1 MWRFAGRFTPCARL
15 RHRRSL
21 SQTRLRK
28 LDESSSNPGAR
39 SPATT
44 LNFLEGLGGNRLVWA
59 LSLARMGDAVGNS
72 VLFVVLPLYVT
83 AVPHPLVS
91 AHEPLLVA
99 VLIAVFGFLSAIMQP
114 VTGALSDWTRRPK
127 LLIQIGLGIMISAT
141 VGFIWA
147 GQYVDL
153 LWLRVVQGI
162 GLAFT
167 VPASLA
173 LMAIGTRH
181 GTRGGSMG
189 IFTTMRIIG
198 FSMGPLLGGFLLV
211 HAGFSATFGAAAGLV
226 ALGVA
231 AVGIWVPEQAPSR
244 ERRKF
249 RLVEP
254 GLFTPGILAIAT
266 ATLVM
271 AASFSEIVPLEK
283 QINAHTGETA
293 VGFGLSFTALMVS
306 RLVLQFPLGRL
317 SDHVGRK
324 PLVIGGLLILA
335 PATALLGT
343 SHSTWALAGWRV
355 MQGVAAAAIAA
366 PAFAIAGDLA
376 KGGGEGRQMSA
387 ATMGFTMG
395 IAVGPLLA
403 GWLVSYSFEL
413 PFVVTAV
420 LCITSAAVIL
430 RFVPETVQRPSRR

>member
-1 MWRFAGRFTPCARL
+1 MTLYRL
-15 RHRRSL
+15 IRPLRLAAPPSL
-21 SQTRLRK
+21 TLTLTRLRK

-39 SPATT
+39 SPAIA
-44 LNFLEGLGGNRLVWA
+44 LNFLKDIGGNRLVWS
-59 LSLARMGDAVGNS
+59 LSMARMGDAVGNS
-72 VLFVVLPLYVT
+72 VLFVVLPLYVS
-83 AVPHPLVS
+83 ALPHPLVS
-91 AHEPLLVA
+91 AREPLLVA
-99 VLIAVFGFLSAIMQP
+99 VLIAVFGFISAIMQP

-127 LLIQIGLGIMISAT
+127 LLIQIGLGVMIAAT
-141 VGFIWA
+141 IGFIWA

-162 GLAFT
+162 GLALT

-173 LMAIGTRH
+173 LMAIGTQH

-189 IFTTMRIIG
+189 IFTTMRIVG
-198 FSMGPLLGGFLLV
+198 FSMGPLLGGLLLV
-211 HAGFSATFGAAAGLV
+211 HFGFSATFGAAAGLV
-226 ALGVA
+226 ALGIA
-231 AVGIWVPEQAPSR
+231 AVGIWVPEQTPSR

-266 ATLVM
+266 GTLVM
-271 AASFSEIVPLEK
+271 AAAFSEIVPLEK
-283 QINAHTGETA
+283 QINAHTSESA
-293 VGFGLSFTALMVS
+293 IGFGLSFTALMVS
-306 RLVLQFPLGRL
+306 RLILQFPLGRL
-317 SDHVGRK
+317 SDYIGRK

-366 PAFAIAGDLA
+366 PAFAIAGDLT

-395 IAVGPLLA
+395 LALGPLLA
-403 GWLVSYSFEL
+403 GWLVSFSFEL
-413 PFVVTAV
+413 PFIVTAV
-420 LCITSAAVIL
+420 LCIASAVIIF
-430 RFVPETVQRPSRR
+430 RFVPETVRRTSRR